1 VGLKLR
7 AALLDAQD
15 EVDPLTEL
23 LVFAA
28 DRAQHVRRVLR
39 PALSAGQ
46 VVISDRYADATV
58 AYQGSGRG
66 FSPELISKIV
76 ALATEGLRPDLTLLF
91 DLSVADSGAR
101 TRRRSEGK
109 HKNETA
115 DRLDA
120 ENAEFHARVREA
132 YLQLA
137 AAEPERFP
145 HWSKAQAPSTTR
157 KRRSGRLCCRFSEA
171 VGILLWQTFTNRL
184 AEIQTL
190 LMFDSITG
198 NERAKQLL
206 RRMLQEDRV
215 PGALLL
221 SGEEGIG
228 KKLFAMELAK
238 ALNCRTRVGVDGC
251 GNCPICKRIS
261 KINFPT
267 SDEAEEKRRIFWTD
281 HPDVGFLQPPTR
293 MFHVVQM
300 RSVEIEANFRP
311 YEGNA
316 RVFLIDDADKLN
328 DQSAN
333 ALLKTLEEP
342 PRTAYIILITSR
354 PAMLL
359 PTIRSR
365 CQQIRFSPLTPAE
378 IENHLLD
385 TKLAKGT
392 DARLRARCAAG
403 SIGRA
408 LSDDIES
415 YKLRREAMLSVLKA
429 LALTG
434 DRLACCEPRR
444 VERSQEQGR
453 LRAKSRTARNPHPGC
468 PSGLSGC

>member
-1 VGLKLR
+1 M
-7 AALLDAQD
+7 
-15 EVDPLTEL
+15 
-23 LVFAA
+23 
-28 DRAQHVRRVLR
+28 
-39 PALSAGQ
+39 
-46 VVISDRYADATV
+46 
-58 AYQGSGRG
+58 
-66 FSPELISKIV
+66 
-76 ALATEGLRPDLTLLF
+76 
-91 DLSVADSGAR
+91 
-101 TRRRSEGK
+101 
-109 HKNETA
+109 
-115 DRLDA
+115 
-120 ENAEFHARVREA
+120 
-132 YLQLA
+132 
-137 AAEPERFP
+137 FP
-145 HWSKAQAPSTTR
+145 
-157 KRRSGRLCCRFSEA
+157 
-171 VGILLWQTFTNRL
+171 WQTFTNPL
-184 AEIQTL
+184 AEIQIV

-198 NERAKQLL
+198 NERAKKLL
-206 RRMLQEDRV
+206 RRMLEEDRV
-215 PGALLL
+215 PGALLF

-251 GNCPICKRIS
+251 GKCAICTRIPR
-261 KINFPT
+261 INLPS
-267 SDEAEEKRRIFWTD
+267 SDDPDDKKRIFWTD
-281 HPDVGFLQPPTR
+281 HPDVGFVQPPTR
-293 MFHVVQM
+293 MFHVRQM
-300 RSVEIEANFRP
+300 REVEREANFRP

-342 PRTAYIILITSR
+342 PRTAHIILITSR

-359 PTIRSR
+359 PTVRSR

-434 DRLACCEPRR
+434 DRTRLLRASEGLNEPRNKDDYEPNLELLETLIR
-444 VERSQEQGR
+444 DALLVSVGADEERIVNIDVLPQLKQLAGGVNGTRAVEWITKIEEVREQLFVNINR
-453 LRAKSRTARNPHPGC
+453 KSATD
-468 PSGLSGC
+468 GLFFTMADAS